1 MVKDRKQNPEVTKPL
16 KFVLDLGVAYED
28 DLIVP
33 KEFLDF
39 LKSSLKVN
47 GKKGNLGED
56 VTLLLSG
63 SKINLTSKVRVS
75 KRYLKYLTKKYLKKS
90 DILEYLKVIA
100 TDKQTYKIKYIKL
113 DQDEGEENKEEEN

>member
-1 MVKDRKQNPEVTKPL
+1 MVKTNEKNPQVEKPL
-16 KFVLDLGVAYED
+16 KFVLDLGVAYDD
-28 DLIVP
+28 DLIVG

-56 VTLLLSG
+56 VTLLLSS
-63 SKINLTSKVRVS
+63 SKITLSSKVRVS

-113 DQDEGEENKEEEN
+113 DKDEGEDQEEEN

>member
-1 MVKDRKQNPEVTKPL
+1 MVKLTQNPVVTKQL
-16 KFVLDLGVAYED
+16 KMVLDLGVAYED
-28 DLIVP
+28 DLIVS

-63 SKINLTSKVRVS
+63 SKITVTSKVRLS

-100 TDKQTYKIKYIKL
+100 TDKQTYKIKYVKL
-113 DQDEGEENKEEEN
+113 DQEEGEENKEEN